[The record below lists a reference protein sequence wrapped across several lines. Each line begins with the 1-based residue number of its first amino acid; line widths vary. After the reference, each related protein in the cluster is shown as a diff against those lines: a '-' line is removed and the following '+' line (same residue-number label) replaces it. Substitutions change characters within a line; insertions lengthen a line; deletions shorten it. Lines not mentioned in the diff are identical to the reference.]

1 MLRCMQLCQACGHC
15 VRHGRFEKHAGM
27 DSMQGVQPRKT
38 ATIDVHS
45 REN

>member
-15 VRHGRFEKHAGM
+15 VRHGRFEKHPGM
-27 DSMQGVQPRKT
+27 DSMRAT
-38 ATIDVHS
+38 AKDRHNGLHS